1 VHVKNVLAALIAT
14 LMLGSASGQI
24 FLSGGS
30 GPGFLRG
37 YGSDGTPGFINYSL
51 TEPHGLA
58 VDDDGHIFVITRRH
72 GPPDD
77 YLIGEFTTSGQVVNS
92 SLISGLSFP
101 YGITLDGSGNM
112 YIADMYGTVGKYTT
126 SGATVN
132 SSLITGLGGFSL
144 SLANDNAGHL
154 FIVNSSPTNGPSS
167 ICEYTTSGTLLN
179 PALISSAANAR
190 SIALDGM
197 GHIFVAYSGGFIS
210 EYSTSGETINASL
223 ITGVDDLIEGLA
235 CDGDGH
241 LFVLNRL
248 GVVGEY
254 STDGQTIN
262 PELIPF
268 RPFNGDT
275 FIGLA
280 VMQVPEPS
288 LFAIASL
295 GASLFVL
302 FRSRRLKSRN

>member
-1 VHVKNVLAALIAT
+1 VKNVLAALIAT

-24 FLSGGS
+24 FLSGGL

-37 YGSDGTPGFINYSL
+37 YGNDGTPGFSNYSL
-51 TEPHGLA
+51 TEPRGLA
-58 VDDDGHIFVITRRH
+58 VDDDGHLFVITRRH

-92 SLISGLSFP
+92 SLISGLSQP

-112 YIADMYGTVGKYTT
+112 YIADMYGTIGKYTT

-132 SSLITGLGGFSL
+132 SSLITGLGISMAI
-144 SLANDNAGHL
+144 ANDNAGHL
-154 FIVNSSPTNGPSS
+154 FIVNSSPTNGPTS

-179 PALISSAANAR
+179 PALISS
-190 SIALDGM
+190 SDIGGPIALDGM
-197 GHIFVAYSGGFIS
+197 GHIFVAHSGGSIA
-210 EYSTSGETINASL
+210 EYSTSGETINSSL
-223 ITGVDDLIEGLA
+223 ITGLNDLTEGLA

-254 STDGQTIN
+254 STDGDPIN

-268 RPFNGDT
+268 RLFNGDP
-275 FIGLA
+275 FIGIA

-295 GASLFVL
+295 GASLFVV
-302 FRSRRLKSRN
+302 FRSRCLKSRN